1 MKYGPGVFSRGTFL
15 VAAMLRGRC
24 YKIKPSLKLSS
35 VSYLAAGPRCG
46 YSRLRIGDN
55 LMKFVKAKLVV
66 RSSTTLIFALILSLP
81 LLAQAP
87 PQPSQNQPALT
98 QASSSA
104 VAEQGKFILHKF
116 ENPIGE
122 ETFQIVRD
130 GNSLNVK
137 MEFKFTD
144 RGTPVPLSATFRGLE
159 DLTPEAFEIKGKNS
173 RSTDIDEQV
182 EVQSDQI
189 RVRDRDKWTEAARPK
204 QFVTIAGY
212 APATMQML
220 MVRYWATHGSPAEL
234 DTLPSGRVKIEPRG
248 QDAISVNGKN
258 ETLDRFTVE
267 GLIWGR
273 ETLWFDSKKNLVAA
287 VTTDAE
293 FDHFEA
299 IRDGY
304 ESALGTF
311 VGKAGSD
318 GMAALADLSKGIS
331 GSHAE
336 TLVLVGGTLID
347 GTGKSPLPDSIVV
360 IEKGQIVA
368 AGPRKE
374 IEIPKGATKI
384 DARGKTILP
393 GLWDMHSHFEQVE
406 WGPIYLA
413 AGATTVR
420 DCGNEFE
427 FITAVRDAI
436 AQGRGLGPRL
446 LLAGIVDG
454 TGPLALGVERVDTP
468 EQAKMWTDKYH
479 DANFQQMK
487 IYSSVKLGEL
497 KVVTEEAHR
506 LGMTVTGHVPEGLT
520 AYQAIDAGQD
530 QINHIEYIADI
541 MLPPLPA
548 NATRLGRLKANGDI
562 DLNSPEAQKAIS
574 FLVQHG
580 TVVDPTLAL
589 FEFFTANTSKP
600 PVSIEP
606 GVAKVAPELASI
618 LAETGPP
625 SPAAPLL
632 EKAVQK
638 DIAIVGALHHA
649 GIRIVAGT
657 DQTVPGH
664 SLYREIE
671 LYVQAGFT
679 PMEAIQAATIVPA
692 RVMGLDKELGTVET
706 GKRADLI
713 IVDAD
718 PLESIDNIRKVEF
731 VITNGVMYNCA
742 ELWRSVGF
750 KP

>member
-1 MKYGPGVFSRGTFL
+1 LKFL
-15 VAAMLRGRC
+15 
-24 YKIKPSLKLSS
+24 
-35 VSYLAAGPRCG
+35 
-46 YSRLRIGDN
+46 
-55 LMKFVKAKLVV
+55 KAKRIIPNFSAIV
-66 RSSTTLIFALILSLP
+66 FASILALP
-81 LLAQAP
+81 LLAQTS
-87 PQPSQNQPALT
+87 PQPAQNQPVQA
-98 QASSSA
+98 QASP
-104 VAEQGKFILHKF
+104 VATFVEQGKFILHKF

-122 ETFQIVRD
+122 ETYQILQD
-130 GNSLNVK
+130 GSSLAVK
-137 MEFKFTD
+137 MDFKFTD
-144 RGTPVPLSATFRGLE
+144 RGTPVPLSATFRGSE

-173 RSTDIDEQV
+173 RSTAIDEEV
-182 EVQSDQI
+182 EVQSTQV
-189 RVRDRDKWTEAARPK
+189 RVRDRDKWTEIARPA
-204 QFVTIAGY
+204 QFFTMAGY

-220 MVRYWATHGSPAEL
+220 MVRFWASHGSPTEL
-234 DTLPSGRVKIEPRG
+234 ATLPSGRVKIEPRG
-248 QDAISVNGKN
+248 QDAISLDGKN
-258 ETLDRFTVE
+258 AALDRYTVE

-273 ETLWFDSKKNLVAA
+273 ETLWFDSAKNLVAA

-331 GSHAE
+331 GSRAE
-336 TLVLVGGTLID
+336 TLALIGGTLVD
-347 GTGKSPLPDSIVV
+347 GTGQDPLPDSVV
-360 IEKGQIVA
+360 VVEKGHIVA
-368 AGPRKE
+368 AGSRKQVRIPR
-374 IEIPKGATKI
+374 GATKI

-393 GLWDMHSHFEQVE
+393 GLWDMHAHFEQVE

-446 LLAGIVDG
+446 VLAGIVDG

-479 DANFQQMK
+479 QANFQQMK
-487 IYSSVKLGEL
+487 IYSSVKLEEL
-497 KVVTEEAHR
+497 KIVAEEAHR
-506 LGMTVTGHVPEGLT
+506 LGMTVTGHVPEGLS

-530 QINHIEYIADI
+530 QINHIDYISDL
-541 MLPPLPA
+541 MLPALPA
-548 NATRLGRLKANGDI
+548 NASPLDRLKASGDI
-562 DLNSPEAQKAIS
+562 DLNSPQAQKAIS

-600 PVSIEP
+600 PVTIEP
-606 GVAKVAPELASI
+606 GVAKVAPELAAI

-625 SPAAPLL
+625 SPSTPLR
-632 EKAVQK
+632 EKLVQK

-649 GIRIVAGT
+649 GVPIVAGT

-664 SLYREIE
+664 SLYRELE

-692 RVMGLDKELGTVET
+692 RVMGLDKELGTVEV

-713 IVDAD
+713 IVDAN
-718 PLESIDNIRKVEF
+718 PLESIHNIRKVEF
-731 VITNGVMYNCA
+731 VITSGVMYNCA

>member
-1 MKYGPGVFSRGTFL
+1 
-15 VAAMLRGRC
+15 MLRGRC
-24 YKIKPSLKLSS
+24 GKIKPKPTFSS
-35 VSYLAAGPRCG
+35 VSYLAAGQRCG
-46 YSRLRIGDN
+46 YPRLRIGDN
-55 LMKFVKAKLVV
+55 LMKFLKAKTIIC
-66 RSSTTLIFALILSLP
+66 SFSALIFASILALP

-87 PQPSQNQPALT
+87 PQASQNQPAQT
-98 QASSSA
+98 QASPSA
-104 VAEQGKFILHKF
+104 SVVDEQGKFILHKF

-122 ETFQIVRD
+122 ETFQIVHD

-137 MEFKFTD
+137 MDFKFTD
-144 RGTPVPLSATFRGLE
+144 RGTPVPLSASFRGSE

-182 EVQSDQI
+182 EVQSTQI
-189 RVRDRDKWTEAARPK
+189 RVRDRDKWTESGRPA
-204 QFVTIAGY
+204 QFFTIAGY

-220 MVRYWATHGSPAEL
+220 MVRFWASHSSPAEL
-234 DTLPSGRVKIEPRG
+234 ATFPSGRVKIEPRG
-248 QDAISVNGKN
+248 QDQISIDGKN
-258 ETLDRFTVE
+258 ETLDRFTLE

-304 ESALGTF
+304 EGALGTF

-331 GSHAE
+331 GSRAE
-336 TLVLVGGTLID
+336 TLALVGGTLID
-347 GTGKSPLPDSIVV
+347 GTGKNPLPDSIVV

-368 AGPRKE
+368 AGSRKE
-374 IEIPKGATKI
+374 VKIPRGATKI

-468 EQAKMWTDKYH
+468 ERAKMWTDKYH
-479 DANFQQMK
+479 EANFQQMK
-487 IYSSVKLGEL
+487 IYSSVKLEEL
-497 KVVTEEAHR
+497 KVVAEEAHR

-520 AYQAIDAGQD
+520 AYQTVDAGQD

-541 MLPPLPA
+541 MLPALPA
-548 NATRLGRLKANGDI
+548 NASRLDRLKASGDI

-600 PVSIEP
+600 PVTIEP

-625 SPAAPLL
+625 SPAAPLF
-632 EKAVQK
+632 EKLVQK
-638 DIAIVGALHHA
+638 YVAIVGALHHS
-649 GIRIVAGT
+649 GIPIVAGT

-679 PMEAIQAATIVPA
+679 PMEAIQSATIVPA

-713 IVDAD
+713 IVDAN
-718 PLESIDNIRKVEF
+718 PLESIHNIRKVEF